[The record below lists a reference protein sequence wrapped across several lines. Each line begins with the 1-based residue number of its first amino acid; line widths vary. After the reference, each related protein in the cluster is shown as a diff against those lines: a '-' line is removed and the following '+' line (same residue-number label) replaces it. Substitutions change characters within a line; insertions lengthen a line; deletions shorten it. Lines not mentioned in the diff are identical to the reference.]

1 MSLRDLPPK
10 PHLSMNSKKRKVNTT
25 TNHTITST
33 LTVEMQNL
41 TVYKG
46 EQYNNAFDLDLTKLA
61 TVI

>member
-1 MSLRDLPPK
+1 
-10 PHLSMNSKKRKVNTT
+10 MNSKKRKVNTT